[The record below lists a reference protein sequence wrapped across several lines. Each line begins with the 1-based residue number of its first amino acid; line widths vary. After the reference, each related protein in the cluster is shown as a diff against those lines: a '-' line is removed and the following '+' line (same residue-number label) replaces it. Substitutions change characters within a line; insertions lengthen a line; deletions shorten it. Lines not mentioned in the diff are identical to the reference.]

1 MAAEEEVV
9 VVMELLM
16 RRWRRKIYRF
26 ATFILV
32 KNSDLFTRLKWWGE
46 KIYGTIFSLSLY
58 ELGYGIAYFIQP
70 YGPKFL

>member
-1 MAAEEEVV
+1 MAAEEEV

-32 KNSDLFTRLKWWGE
+32 KNSDFFFKTKVVG
-46 KIYGTIFSLSLY
+46 
-58 ELGYGIAYFIQP
+58 
-70 YGPKFL
+70 